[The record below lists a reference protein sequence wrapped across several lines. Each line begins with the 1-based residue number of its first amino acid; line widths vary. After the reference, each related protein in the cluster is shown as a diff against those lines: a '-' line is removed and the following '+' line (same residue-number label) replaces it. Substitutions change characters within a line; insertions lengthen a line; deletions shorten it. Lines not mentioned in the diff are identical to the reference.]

1 MTKFNWTHMTELQK
15 HFSEKVHTIDEH
27 HYNQLINAEYSLEL
41 CLLTSTLNKKY
52 EEIWSKNG
60 GCFRHNSG
68 KPEKWSR
75 DVTDAIKDMKSDHS
89 RRFKFVLSKLPNK
102 KCILKDVLTLPEDMV
117 RLIAEYS
124 PAVALE
130 KKMCKKQR
138 FKQRIN
144 KFQDFVR
151 LNRTEIEKVP
161 KHKLISVIGKTIW
174 WLKEQADKVA
184 SPLSS
189 VKDTRKDFI
198 DYILFYRGDDYVARN
213 KKVINGKSSFED
225 PSLYPPHEFKFQDW
239 FEKYQVKLSQKKIR
253 KPRTIKP

>member
-1 MTKFNWTHMTELQK
+1 MNSQMTELQK

-27 HYNQLINAEYSLEL
+27 YYNQLINAEYSLEL
-41 CLLTSTLNKKY
+41 CLLTDGLNKKY

-60 GCFRHNSG
+60 GWVKQSSG
-68 KPEKWSR
+68 NVDYLRKNVNE
-75 DVTDAIKDMKSDHS
+75 AIRRMRCDHS
-89 RRFKFVLSKLPNK
+89 RWFKCVLSKINK

-130 KKMCKKQR
+130 KKMCRKQR
-138 FKQRIN
+138 FRQRIN

-161 KHKLISVIGKTIW
+161 KHKLLSVIGKTMW

-184 SPLSS
+184 CPLSS

-198 DYILFYRGDDYVARN
+198 DYILLYRGDDYQRPN
-213 KKVINGKSSFED
+213 QQIID